1 MNKINF
7 ISGDVAIINTVNSKT
22 KLYYT
27 GVDRPSFSISKIFEV
42 YPQLNVNSPVWSCK
56 PNKIESFLKSKEK
69 NRIFIIIMENSSEYL
84 SDIKGWMKKNN
95 LKAIFLD
102 EYFTVQ

>member
-1 MNKINF
+1 
-7 ISGDVAIINTVNSKT
+7 
-22 KLYYT
+22 
-27 GVDRPSFSISKIFEV
+27 
-42 YPQLNVNSPVWSCK
+42 NSPVWSCK
-56 PNKIESFLKSKEK
+56 PNKIESFLKSKEKNEK

-102 EYFTVQ
+102 EYFTVQKITLFCEIKIILVNYKISRQRYWWDIYDIGYLKY

>member
-1 MNKINF
+1 
-7 ISGDVAIINTVNSKT
+7 
-22 KLYYT
+22 
-27 GVDRPSFSISKIFEV
+27 
-42 YPQLNVNSPVWSCK
+42 
-56 PNKIESFLKSKEK
+56 
-69 NRIFIIIMENSSEYL
+69 MENSSEYL